1 MWTECGQKVSRVFAT
16 SFKSFRYNIG
26 AIAQLGERLRGTQEV
41 GGSIPPSSTIL
52 FVRAFVMKKILLT
65 LMVFGSFGA
74 FAEDKLET
82 AQASNPILI
91 DVRTDAEWND
101 GYIETAIHIPLDKIL
116 QKIEFATESKDQA
129 IYLYCRSGKRSA
141 KAEKSLQS
149 IGYINAKNIGGI
161 KQASSSLQLKIT
173 NE

>member
-1 MWTECGQKVSRVFAT
+1 MNLAAKVLKAELDPKPSRL
-16 SFKSFRYNIG
+16 FKAVQMRYGKIKLMKCLHG
-26 AIAQLGERLRGTQEV
+26 
-41 GGSIPPSSTIL
+41 
-52 FVRAFVMKKILLT
+52 MKKILLT
-65 LMVFGSFGA
+65 LMVFASFGA
-74 FAEDKLET
+74 FAVDKLET
-82 AQASNPILI
+82 TQASNPILI

-116 QKIEFATESKDQA
+116 QKIEFATDNKEQT

-141 KAEKSLQS
+141 KAEKVLQS

>member
-1 MWTECGQKVSRVFAT
+1 M
-16 SFKSFRYNIG
+16 
-26 AIAQLGERLRGTQEV
+26 RGTQEV

-65 LMVFGSFGA
+65 LMVFGSFGGI
-74 FAEDKLET
+74 AEDKLAT
-82 AQASNPILI
+82 TQASNPILI

-141 KAEKSLQS
+141 KAEKALQS
-149 IGYINAKNIGGI
+149 IGYINAKNIGGM
-161 KQASSSLQLKIT
+161 KQASSSLQLQIT

>member
-1 MWTECGQKVSRVFAT
+1 M
-16 SFKSFRYNIG
+16 RYGKIKLMKCLHG
-26 AIAQLGERLRGTQEV
+26 
-41 GGSIPPSSTIL
+41 
-52 FVRAFVMKKILLT
+52 MKKILLT
-65 LMVFGSFGA
+65 LMVFGSFGV
-74 FAEDKLET
+74 FAVDKLET
-82 AQASNPILI
+82 TQASNPILI

-141 KAEKSLQS
+141 KAEKALQS
-149 IGYINAKNIGGI
+149 IGYINAKNIGGM
-161 KQASSSLQLKIT
+161 KQASSSLQLQIT

>member
-1 MWTECGQKVSRVFAT
+1 
-16 SFKSFRYNIG
+16 
-26 AIAQLGERLRGTQEV
+26 
-41 GGSIPPSSTIL
+41 
-52 FVRAFVMKKILLT
+52 MKKILLILT
-65 LMVFGSFGA
+65 AFGSFGS

-141 KAEKSLQS
+141 KAEKSLQN
-149 IGYINAKNIGGI
+149 IGYINAKNIGGM
-161 KQASSSLQLKIT
+161 KQASSSLQLQIT

>member
-1 MWTECGQKVSRVFAT
+1 
-16 SFKSFRYNIG
+16 
-26 AIAQLGERLRGTQEV
+26 
-41 GGSIPPSSTIL
+41 
-52 FVRAFVMKKILLT
+52 MKRILLT

-74 FAEDKLET
+74 FAEDTLERT
-82 AQASNPILI
+82 QASNPILV
-91 DVRTDAEWND
+91 DVRTDAEWNS

-116 QKIEFATESKDQA
+116 QKIEFATENKEQT

-141 KAEKSLQS
+141 KAEKALQS

-161 KQASSSLQLKIT
+161 KQASSNLQLKIT

>member
-1 MWTECGQKVSRVFAT
+1 
-16 SFKSFRYNIG
+16 
-26 AIAQLGERLRGTQEV
+26 
-41 GGSIPPSSTIL
+41 
-52 FVRAFVMKKILLT
+52 MKKILLT
-65 LMVFGSFGA
+65 LMVFASFGA
-74 FAEDKLET
+74 FAADKLET
-82 AQASNPILI
+82 TQASNPILI

-116 QKIEFATESKDQA
+116 QKIEFATENKEQT

-141 KAEKSLQS
+141 KAEKALQS
-149 IGYINAKNIGGI
+149 IGYINVKNIGGI

>member
-1 MWTECGQKVSRVFAT
+1 
-16 SFKSFRYNIG
+16 
-26 AIAQLGERLRGTQEV
+26 
-41 GGSIPPSSTIL
+41 
-52 FVRAFVMKKILLT
+52 MKKILLT

-74 FAEDKLET
+74 FAEDKLKT
-82 AQASNPILI
+82 TQASNPILI

-116 QKIEFATESKDQA
+116 QKIEFATENKEQT

-141 KAEKSLQS
+141 KAEKALQN

>member
-1 MWTECGQKVSRVFAT
+1 
-16 SFKSFRYNIG
+16 
-26 AIAQLGERLRGTQEV
+26 
-41 GGSIPPSSTIL
+41 
-52 FVRAFVMKKILLT
+52 MKNILLT
-65 LMVFGSFGA
+65 LIISGSFVA
-74 FAEDKLET
+74 FAENKLEIT
-82 AQASNPILI
+82 HTSNSILI

-141 KAEKSLQS
+141 KAEKALQS
-149 IGYINAKNIGGI
+149 IGYINAKNIGGM
-161 KQASSSLQLKIT
+161 KQASSSLQLQIT

>member
-1 MWTECGQKVSRVFAT
+1 
-16 SFKSFRYNIG
+16 
-26 AIAQLGERLRGTQEV
+26 
-41 GGSIPPSSTIL
+41 
-52 FVRAFVMKKILLT
+52 MKKILLT
-65 LMVFGSFGA
+65 LLVFGSFGA
-74 FAEDKLET
+74 FAEDELET
-82 AQASNPILI
+82 NQASNPILV

-101 GYIETAIHIPLDKIL
+101 GYIESAIHIPLDKIL
-116 QKIEFATESKDQA
+116 QKIEFATDSKEQT

-141 KAEKSLQS
+141 KAEKALQS

>member
-1 MWTECGQKVSRVFAT
+1 
-16 SFKSFRYNIG
+16 
-26 AIAQLGERLRGTQEV
+26 
-41 GGSIPPSSTIL
+41 
-52 FVRAFVMKKILLT
+52 MKRILLT

-74 FAEDKLET
+74 IAEDKLAT
-82 AQASNPILI
+82 TQASNPILI

-161 KQASSSLQLKIT
+161 KQVSSTLQLKIT

>member
-1 MWTECGQKVSRVFAT
+1 
-16 SFKSFRYNIG
+16 
-26 AIAQLGERLRGTQEV
+26 
-41 GGSIPPSSTIL
+41 
-52 FVRAFVMKKILLT
+52 MKRILLT

-74 FAEDKLET
+74 IAEAKLAIT
-82 AQASNPILI
+82 QASNPILI

-116 QKIEFATESKDQA
+116 QKIEFATKSKDQA

-141 KAEKSLQS
+141 KAEKALQS
-149 IGYINAKNIGGI
+149 IGYINAKNIGGM
-161 KQASSSLQLKIT
+161 KQASSSLQLQIT